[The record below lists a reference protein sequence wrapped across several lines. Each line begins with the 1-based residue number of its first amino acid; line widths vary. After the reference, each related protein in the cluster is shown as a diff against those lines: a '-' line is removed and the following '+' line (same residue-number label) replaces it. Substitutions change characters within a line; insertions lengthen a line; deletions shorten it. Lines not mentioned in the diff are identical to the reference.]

1 MISAVTML
9 PATRVKNR
17 QARVI
22 ILNDVAQSVLEKV
35 RGEHP
40 VHIFTW
46 EDRNGQRSRVGHF
59 RNSGWIQGRRRAA
72 ARYAQEL
79 GREPPEGFK
88 NVRVHDLRHT
98 FGRRLRAAGVSFE
111 DRQDLLG
118 HRSTRVTT
126 DYSAAELRSLL
137 DAANRVQKSRRSPAM
152 TVLRLTG

>member
-1 MISAVTML
+1 MGDGFVDRHD
-9 PATRVKNR
+9 PRVR
-17 QARVI
+17 
-22 ILNDVAQSVLEKV
+22 
-35 RGEHP
+35 
-40 VHIFTW
+40 W
-46 EDRNGQRSRVGHF
+46 
-59 RNSGWIQGRRRAA
+59 RAA

-79 GREPPEGFK
+79 GKEAPAGFK

-137 DAANRVQKSRRSPAM
+137 NAANRLKKSRNDGVASNGVRFGVRKTLNLLVGADGIEPPTFA
-152 TVLRLTG
+152 L